1 MKLDTPEISWHGRE
15 PIYSLDFQPL
25 STAKKE
31 PRRLATAGCG
41 NDGNLRMWYIRI
53 NNDGKA
59 TAEFA
64 SNMSRHTKSVN
75 VVRFSPDG
83 QILSS
88 GGDDCLVILW
98 RLTDTQGGG
107 SAFGKEDEE
116 SKEGW
121 NAFKMLRGHL
131 EDVYDLSWS
140 PDGTRLLSGSVD
152 NSAIIWDVTKGEKLV
167 ILKDHRSFVQG
178 VAWDPLGKY
187 CATLSCDRSLRLY
200 NLNNNR
206 CAFNIVKMTMSSTSN
221 NGEST
226 TKQCRLFHDDSMK
239 SFFRRLTFSPDG
251 QLLIVPS
258 GSLEVGDSSTSCNT
272 TYIFT
277 RSSVPR
283 PVMYLPGATK
293 ATIAVR
299 CCPVLFELRKPE
311 EELKEPKDDSVHDE
325 SMDTSTVTND
335 VTAEKSDNPKEIWP
349 SVDTEPSNNEPI
361 SLFNLPYRIV
371 FAVLTE
377 DSLILYDSQ
386 QSIPFGMISNIH
398 YHQLSDVTW
407 SPDGRVLVVSST
419 DGFCSLVTFE
429 EGEIGIP
436 FEKAP
441 IKPIATEAPKV
452 NSQAAGSTSVS
463 SNQAQPPPLN
473 IHDVKANQGE
483 AVIIRKIEPRRVS
496 PTGPTNNPPA
506 KTNGSGARRIC
517 TTLLSSPTVGEIH
530 PRVSSSQ
537 SSPTTSNN
545 SLSPSTSCLT
555 TQPQPS
561 RQSLNAVQ
569 PRRIQL
575 TTIKQ
580 TDGEIAPETQ
590 PTTIQPPV
598 NVNMPVEIPTSS
610 GNPAVLMQQDNRT
623 IIGAP
628 MEGIEESSQGQ
639 TDKEAV
645 LTNQTPPAGQV
656 TPRRIML
663 TKLD

>member
-506 KTNGSGARRIC
+506 KTNGGARRIC